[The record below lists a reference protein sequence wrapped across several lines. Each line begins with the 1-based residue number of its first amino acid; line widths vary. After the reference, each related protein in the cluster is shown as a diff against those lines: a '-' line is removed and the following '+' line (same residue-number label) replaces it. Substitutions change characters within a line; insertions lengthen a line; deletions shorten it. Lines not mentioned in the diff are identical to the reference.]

1 MKKLLIVFCALA
13 FGVISFAQ
21 VGQAAN
27 LITNPSFET
36 DEETSIFGF
45 PGVPSAFGDWGG
57 DPSDIVGT
65 ENGIL
70 PYDGNLMLRFYYTGN
85 YPDILLTT
93 SQVV

>member
-21 VGQAAN
+21 VGQTAN

-36 DEETSIFGF
+36 DEETSIFGY

-57 DPSDIVGT
+57 DLSSIVGP
-65 ENGIL
+65 ENGIS
-70 PYDGNLMLRFYYTGN
+70 PYDGVLMHDG
-85 YPDILLTT
+85 D
-93 SQVV
+93 